1 MELSK
6 LEQIIGYTFRDRS
19 LLLRAVTHS
28 SYANEKLGSPGEGN
42 ERLEFLG
49 DAVLGACVGLQL
61 YNRYTDKEEGYLTK
75 MRASIVCERSLGSAG
90 KKLGIN
96 EFLLLSKG
104 EESGGGRE
112 RVSIIADCVEA
123 IIGAAYLDGGFDA
136 ANTVVRNCLGET
148 ADLCEHGKLPKDAKT
163 TLQELLSH
171 RAAADGDPGIR
182 YEILSQS
189 GPDHDKVF
197 TSAVYAYGRIAGQG
211 SGKSK
216 KEAEQQAAA
225 AALEAFQTKR

>member
-1 MELSK
+1 M
-6 LEQIIGYTFRDRS
+6 
-19 LLLRAVTHS
+19 
-28 SYANEKLGSPGEGN
+28 
-42 ERLEFLG
+42 
-49 DAVLGACVGLQL
+49 
-61 YNRYTDKEEGYLTK
+61 
-75 MRASIVCERSLGSAG
+75 
-90 KKLGIN
+90 
-96 EFLLLSKG
+96 
-104 EESGGGRE
+104 
-112 RVSIIADCVEA
+112 
-123 IIGAAYLDGGFDA
+123 
-136 ANTVVRNCLGET
+136 RNCLSET
-148 ADLCEHGKLPKDAKT
+148 ADLCERGKLPKDAKT

-189 GPDHDKVF
+189 GPDHAKVF